1 MTGQTVTV
9 GNATI
14 VLSSIDDPLS
24 EGHATGYLEF
34 YDERHLPLF
43 PLTSQA
49 IQDHPKALLTEPSCP
64 ELLGAGPVAGW
75 MEALIENTP
84 QTFRSVLPEEHMIA
98 LQICE
103 QKKWAN
109 NSPVSQ

>member
-24 EGHATGYLEF
+24 EGHATA
-34 YDERHLPLF
+34 F
-43 PLTSQA
+43 PLTSHIVRDYLVA
-49 IQDHPKALLTEPSCP
+49 NIAEPIRL
-64 ELLGAGPVAGW
+64 ELWSARHITGW
-75 MEALIENTP
+75 IEALMENAP

-98 LQICE
+98 LQNMGSKE
-103 QKKWAN
+103 MGE
-109 NSPVSQ
+109 